1 MDADTEIALARPSD
15 ALALAEMSR
24 DLVEVGLG
32 WSWKPSRILAMI
44 EQSESVVLMART
56 RLEIAGFAIMEF
68 HEEHAHLNL
77 LAVKPH
83 QQRKGVGKALLEWLA
98 VSARLAGIARIE
110 LEVRTDNDE
119 AINFYQSIDF
129 RRDKVLKGSYQRKQD
144 ALRMVHHLM
153 TPEMA
158 AQRP

>member
-1 MDADTEIALARPSD
+1 M
-15 ALALAEMSR
+15 
-24 DLVEVGLG
+24 
-32 WSWKPSRILAMI
+32 
-44 EQSESVVLMART
+44 
-56 RLEIAGFAIMEF
+56 
-68 HEEHAHLNL
+68 
-77 LAVKPH
+77 
-83 QQRKGVGKALLEWLA
+83 GKALLEWLA

-129 RRDKVLKGSYQRKQD
+129 RREKVLKGYYQRKRD

>member
-1 MDADTEIALARPSD
+1 MDADTEISLARPSD

-24 DLVEVGLG
+24 DLIEVGLG

-44 EQSESVVLMART
+44 EHPESVVLMART

-98 VSARLAGIARIE
+98 TSARVGGIARIE
-110 LEVRTDNDE
+110 LEVRADNGE
-119 AINFYQSIDF
+119 AISFYESIDF
-129 RRDKVLKGSYQRKQD
+129 RRDKVLKGYYQGKRD
-144 ALRMVHHLM
+144 ALRMVRHLM

>member
-1 MDADTEIALARPSD
+1 MDADTEISLARPSD

-24 DLVEVGLG
+24 DLIEVGLG

-44 EQSESVVLMART
+44 EHPESVVLMART
-56 RLEIAGFAIMEF
+56 RLEVAGFAIMEF

-83 QQRKGVGKALLEWLA
+83 QQRKGVGKALLDWLA
-98 VSARLAGIARIE
+98 SSARVAGIARIE
-110 LEVRTDNDE
+110 LEVREDNDE
-119 AINFYQSIDF
+119 AISFYESIDF
-129 RRDKVLKGSYQRKQD
+129 RRDKVLKGYYQGKRD
-144 ALRMVHHLM
+144 ALRMVNHLM

-158 AQRP
+158 AKRP